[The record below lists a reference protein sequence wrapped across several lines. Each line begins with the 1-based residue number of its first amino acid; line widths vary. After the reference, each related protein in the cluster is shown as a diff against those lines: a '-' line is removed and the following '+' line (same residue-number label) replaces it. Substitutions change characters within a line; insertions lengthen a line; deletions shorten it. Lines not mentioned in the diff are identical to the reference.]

1 MSNEQ
6 QHVNELLQNPSPTK
20 NINWGMAMLI
30 ATQLRASHASVIEL
44 LKVGKT
50 KYELEIKMHDEAMY
64 QLKYIIETLHWIAG
78 KDFFKEYGIPHPI
91 TNASMT
97 CFSIID
103 LAEDDDHYDYRL
115 IVNGILPKNTP
126 KFVVD
131 LMYPTPTEEELHY
144 QAHMAEHKAE
154 ELAKMAE
161 QMNPNNTNI
170 SQVGKFSNKKLKK
183 LIKEQ
188 LEIGNL

>member
-30 ATQLRASHASVIEL
+30 ATQLRASHASAIDMLEDN
-44 LKVGKT
+44 KEEYKDDISRHTRAIGKLSHIIST
-50 KYELEIKMHDEAMY
+50 LRNIADETF
-64 QLKYIIETLHWIAG
+64 LSK
-78 KDFFKEYGIPHPI
+78 FGIPHPI

-97 CFSIID
+97 CFSILD
-103 LAEDDDHYDYRL
+103 FGEGDEYDYRL
-115 IVNGILPKNTP
+115 IVNGILPKGLP
-126 KFVVD
+126 KSVVD
-131 LMYPTPTEEELHY
+131 VMYPTPTEEELHY
-144 QAHMAEHKAE
+144 QAHLAEHKAE

-161 QMNPNNTNI
+161 QMNPNNPSI

-188 LEIGNL
+188 LGNY